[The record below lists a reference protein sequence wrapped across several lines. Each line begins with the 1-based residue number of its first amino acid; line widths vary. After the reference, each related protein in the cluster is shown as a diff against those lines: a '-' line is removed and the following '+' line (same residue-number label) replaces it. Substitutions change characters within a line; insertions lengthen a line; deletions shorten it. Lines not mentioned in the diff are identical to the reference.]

1 MSSPARGVGPAL
13 WVAGL
18 LLFWP
23 GAHAAAR
30 ALPFE
35 PLPGAFQQWL
45 NQRQGWPAGP
55 RPQFSELARC
65 SDHTVAHSPYGQ
77 PVFTCLAGRVSF
89 SPTSGGQAQGGGS
102 SCRLTRVSYFPATGA
117 VRFWKAACD

>member
-1 MSSPARGVGPAL
+1 MSFPARALGPEL
-13 WVAGL
+13 WLAGML
-18 LLFWP
+18 LWP
-23 GAHAAAR
+23 GATAAAR

-77 PVFTCLAGRVSF
+77 PVFTCLAGRVHF
-89 SPTSGGQAQGGGS
+89 SPTPGGQGQGRLTR
-102 SCRLTRVSYFPATGA
+102 CRLTRVSYVPANGA
-117 VRFWKAACD
+117 VRFWKADCD